1 MPPASPAPSKKVMPR
16 STAPRISR
24 IASGLVPPFV
34 SPKRPLLPPPSPMT
48 LETSPDWPRATYS
61 MGNPHAFAI
70 IAQALEEPPP
80 RCEFSRM
87 ASLPNRPK
95 GRSIKNL
102 RMVWGFASR
111 YRGHLAVA
119 ALALAIAAGATVSI
133 PWGFKFVIDKGF
145 GPGAGNP
152 HTIAPWFERLLGVV
166 AVLALATATRYYF
179 VSWIGERTVADIR
192 LAVHRNLLRL
202 SPGFF
207 EENRPAEITSRI
219 TVDTTIIEQVVGT
232 TVSVALRN
240 TVMGL
245 ACVGILF
252 ALAPK
257 LAAMMLL
264 GVPLVVAPI
273 IFLGRK
279 VRQVS
284 TRSQDRIADV
294 GTVTS
299 EVLGAMK
306 ILQAFNQEGREASRF
321 GQAVERVFATAKK
334 RMLLR
339 AIMTAIVIFMIF
351 GAITMVIWQGAIDVA
366 AGRITGGTI
375 AAFVLYGGLLAG
387 AFGNLSEVYCDLLR
401 AAGASERLSELL
413 EAQPDIHAPAN
424 PAKLPEPAR
433 GELAFEQDTFH
444 YPTRPET
451 SALDG
456 FDLVVRARE
465 RLAVVGPSGA
475 GKTTLFQLAERFY
488 DPQAGRI
495 LIDGVDLR
503 DADPADVRQRIA
515 MVPQETVMFA
525 ASARDNLRY
534 GNWGATEEQLWQAAR
549 DANAEDFLRALPQ
562 GLDTFM
568 GEGGARL
575 SGGQRQR
582 IAIARAL
589 LRDAPLLLLD
599 EATSALDAESERL
612 VQDALDRLMADRTT
626 IVIAH
631 RLATVRAADRIVV
644 MDAGRIVEEGTHASL
659 NARGGLYAR
668 LARLQFEDR
677 AA

>member
-1 MPPASPAPSKKVMPR
+1 MA
-16 STAPRISR
+16 IS
-24 IASGLVPPFV
+24 A
-34 SPKRPLLPPPSPMT
+34 
-48 LETSPDWPRATYS
+48 
-61 MGNPHAFAI
+61 
-70 IAQALEEPPP
+70 
-80 RCEFSRM
+80 
-87 ASLPNRPK
+87 NRPK
-95 GRSIKNL
+95 GRSLRSL

-111 YRGHLAVA
+111 YPGHIAVA
-119 ALALAIAAGATVSI
+119 ALALVLAAGATSGI
-133 PWGFKFVIDKGF
+133 PYAFKLIIDKGF
-145 GPGAGNP
+145 ASGAG
-152 HTIAPWFERLLGVV
+152 TTQGLARWFEYLLLLVCV
-166 AVLALATATRYYF
+166 MALATSVRFYF
-179 VSWIGERTVADIR
+179 VSWLGERTVADIR

-240 TVMGL
+240 LVMGT
-245 ACVGILF
+245 ACAIILF

-257 LAAMMLL
+257 LAGLLLL
-264 GVPLVVAPI
+264 GVPLIVLPLAV
-273 IFLGRK
+273 LGRR
-279 VRQVS
+279 VRTIS
-284 TRSQDRIADV
+284 THSQDRIADV

-306 ILQAFNQEGREASRF
+306 IVQAFNQQGRETTRF
-321 GQAVERVFATAKK
+321 GDAVERVFTTAKR
-334 RMLLR
+334 RMLVR
-339 AIMTAIVIFMIF
+339 ALMTAIVIFLLFSAIIMI
-351 GAITMVIWQGAIDVA
+351 IWQGAIDVSS
-366 AGRITGGTI
+366 GQMSGGTI

-387 AFGNLSEVYCDLLR
+387 AFGALSEVYGDLLR
-401 AAGASERLSELL
+401 AAGASERIADLL
-413 EAQPDIHAPAN
+413 HAEPDIKAPAK
-424 PAKLPEPAR
+424 PAPLPLPER
-433 GELAFEQDTFH
+433 GELAFESVTFQ
-444 YPTRPET
+444 YPTRRES
-451 SALDG
+451 SALED
-456 FDLVVRARE
+456 FTLHVKPRE

-475 GKTTLFQLAERFY
+475 GKTTIFQLAERFY
-488 DPQAGRI
+488 DPQSGRI
-495 LIDGVDLR
+495 LLDGVDLR

-515 MVPQETVMFA
+515 MVPQDTVIFA

-534 GNWGATEEQLWQAAR
+534 GNWDASEEQLWQAAR
-549 DANAEDFLRALPQ
+549 DANAEEFLRALPD

-612 VQDALDRLMADRTT
+612 VQDALDRLMAERTT

-644 MDAGRIVEEGTHASL
+644 MDHGRIVEEGTHASL
-659 NARGGLYAR
+659 TARKGLYAR
-668 LARLQFEDR
+668 LAKLQFEDR

>member
-1 MPPASPAPSKKVMPR
+1 MPIAP
-16 STAPRISR
+16 
-24 IASGLVPPFV
+24 
-34 SPKRPLLPPPSPMT
+34 
-48 LETSPDWPRATYS
+48 
-61 MGNPHAFAI
+61 
-70 IAQALEEPPP
+70 
-80 RCEFSRM
+80 
-87 ASLPNRPK
+87 PNRPK

-102 RMVWGFASR
+102 RMVWGFALR
-111 YRGHLAVA
+111 YPGHIAIA
-119 ALALAIAAGATVSI
+119 ALALLVAAAATSGV
-133 PWGFKFVIDKGF
+133 PYAFKLIIDKGF
-145 GPGAGNP
+145 AHGAG
-152 HTIAPWFERLLGVV
+152 TTRDIARWFEYLLLIVG
-166 AVLALATATRYYF
+166 VLALATATRFYM
-179 VSWIGERTVADIR
+179 VSWLGERTVADIR
-192 LAVHRNLLRL
+192 VAVHRNLLRL

-207 EENRPAEITSRI
+207 EENRPAEITSRL
-219 TVDTTIIEQVVGT
+219 TVDTTIIEQAVGT

-240 TVMGL
+240 TILGI

-257 LAAMMLL
+257 LALSIL
-264 GVPLVVAPI
+264 GGSILMVLPLAI
-273 IFLGRK
+273 LGRR
-279 VRQVS
+279 VRAIS

-306 ILQAFNQEGREASRF
+306 IVQAFNQQRREAARF
-321 GQAVERVFATAKK
+321 TDAVERVFSTAK
-334 RMLLR
+334 RRILVR
-339 AIMTAIVIFMIF
+339 AVMTALAIFIIF
-351 GAITMVIWQGAIDVA
+351 GAITLIIWQGAIDVA

-387 AFGNLSEVYCDLLR
+387 AFGNLTEVYGDLLR

-413 EAQPDIHAPAN
+413 HAEPDIRAPAQPV
-424 PAKLPEPAR
+424 KLPDPPL
-433 GELAFEQDTFH
+433 GTLAFEHVTFH
-444 YPTRPET
+444 YPTRRET
-451 SALDG
+451 SALND
-456 FDLVVRARE
+456 FSVSVRPRE
-465 RLAVVGPSGA
+465 RLALVGPSGA
-475 GKTTLFQLAERFY
+475 GKTTIFQLAERFY
-488 DPQAGRI
+488 DPQTGRI
-495 LIDGVDLR
+495 LLDGVDLK

-515 MVPQETVMFA
+515 MVPQEPVLFA

-534 GNWGATEEQLWQAAR
+534 GNWDATEDQLWQAAR
-549 DANAEDFLRALPQ
+549 DANAEDFLRALPE

-644 MDAGRIVEEGTHASL
+644 MDDGRIVEEGTHATL

-668 LARLQFEDR
+668 LARLQFEER

>member
-1 MPPASPAPSKKVMPR
+1 M
-16 STAPRISR
+16 
-24 IASGLVPPFV
+24 
-34 SPKRPLLPPPSPMT
+34 
-48 LETSPDWPRATYS
+48 
-61 MGNPHAFAI
+61 AI
-70 IAQALEEPPP
+70 QSA
-80 RCEFSRM
+80 
-87 ASLPNRPK
+87 NRPK
-95 GRSIKNL
+95 GRSVKNL
-102 RMVWGFASR
+102 RMVWGFALH
-111 YRGHLAVA
+111 YPGHIAVA
-119 ALALAIAAGATVSI
+119 SLALLVAAGATSGV
-133 PWGFKFVIDKGF
+133 PYAFKLIIDKGF
-145 GPGAGNP
+145 AHGAGS
-152 HTIAPWFERLLGVV
+152 TRDIARWFEYLLLLVG
-166 AVLALATATRYYF
+166 VLAVATAVRYYC
-179 VSWIGERTVADIR
+179 VSWLGERTVADIR

-232 TVSVALRN
+232 TISVALRN
-240 TVMGL
+240 AILGI
-245 ACVGILF
+245 ACVVILV

-257 LAAMMLL
+257 LALL
-264 GVPLVVAPI
+264 IMFGAVAVVLPAAI
-273 IFLGRK
+273 LGRR
-279 VRQVS
+279 VRAIS

-306 ILQAFNQEGREASRF
+306 IVQAFNQQGREAARF
-321 GQAVERVFATAKK
+321 ADSVQRVFATAK
-334 RMLLR
+334 RRITVR
-339 AIMTAIVIFMIF
+339 AIMTAIVIFLMF
-351 GAITMVIWQGAIDVA
+351 GAITMVIWEGAIEVA

-387 AFGNLSEVYCDLLR
+387 AFGNLTEVYGDLLR

-413 EAQPDIHAPAN
+413 HAEPDIRAPAE
-424 PAKLPEPAR
+424 PAELPEPAQ
-433 GELAFEQDTFH
+433 GALEFDHVVFH

-451 SALDG
+451 SALDD
-456 FDLVVRARE
+456 FSLRVRPHE
-465 RLAVVGPSGA
+465 RLALVGPSGA
-475 GKTTLFQLAERFY
+475 GKTTIFQLAERFY
-488 DPQAGRI
+488 DPQHGRVM
-495 LIDGVDLR
+495 LDGVDLR
-503 DADPADVRQRIA
+503 DADPAEVRRRIA
-515 MVPQETVMFA
+515 IVPQETVIFA

-534 GNWGATEEQLWQAAR
+534 GNWDASEDQLWQAAR
-549 DANAEDFLRALPQ
+549 DANAEEFLRALPD
-562 GLDTFM
+562 GLETFM

-612 VQDALDRLMADRTT
+612 VQDALDRLMENRTT

-644 MDAGRIVEEGTHASL
+644 MDQGRIVEEGTHSSL
-659 NARGGLYAR
+659 SARGGLYAR

>member
-1 MPPASPAPSKKVMPR
+1 
-16 STAPRISR
+16 
-24 IASGLVPPFV
+24 
-34 SPKRPLLPPPSPMT
+34 
-48 LETSPDWPRATYS
+48 
-61 MGNPHAFAI
+61 
-70 IAQALEEPPP
+70 
-80 RCEFSRM
+80 M
-87 ASLPNRPK
+87 ANLPNRPK
-95 GRSIKNL
+95 GRSLRSL
-102 RMVWGFASR
+102 RMIWGFASR
-111 YRGHLAVA
+111 YPGHIAIAGLALLVA
-119 ALALAIAAGATVSI
+119 AAATSGVPYA
-133 PWGFKFVIDKGF
+133 FKLIIDKGF
-145 GPGAGNP
+145 AAGSD
-152 HTIAPWFERLLGVV
+152 TRSIARWFEYLLLLVGVM
-166 AVLALATATRYYF
+166 AIATAVRYFF
-179 VSWIGERTVADIR
+179 VSWLGERTVADIR

-240 TVMGL
+240 IVMGI
-245 ACVGILF
+245 ACIGILF

-264 GVPLVVAPI
+264 GVPLVVVPI
-273 IFLGRK
+273 TFLGRK

-306 ILQAFNQEGREASRF
+306 IVQAFNQQGRETSRF
-321 GQAVERVFATAKK
+321 TEAVERVFATAK
-334 RMLLR
+334 RRILLR
-339 AIMTAIVIFMIF
+339 ALMTAIVIFLLF
-351 GAITMVIWQGAIDVA
+351 SAITWIIWQGANEVA
-366 AGRITGGTI
+366 VGRMSGGTI

-387 AFGNLSEVYCDLLR
+387 AFGNLSEVYGDLLR
-401 AAGASERLSELL
+401 ASGASERLAQLL
-413 EAQPDIHAPAN
+413 DAEPDIRAPAKPKSLPQ
-424 PAKLPEPAR
+424 PAL
-433 GELAFEQDTFH
+433 GQLTFDNVTFH
-444 YPTRPET
+444 YPTRRET
-451 SALDG
+451 SALEN
-456 FDLVVRARE
+456 FNLAVKPRE

-488 DPQAGRI
+488 DPQEGRI
-495 LIDGVDLR
+495 LLDGVDLK

-515 MVPQETVMFA
+515 MVPQEVVIFA

-534 GNWGATEEQLWQAAR
+534 GNWDATEEQLWQAAR
-549 DANAEDFLRALPQ
+549 DANAEEFLRALPE

-612 VQDALDRLMADRTT
+612 VQDAFDRLMEHRTT

-644 MDAGRIVEEGTHASL
+644 MDHGRIVEEGTHRSL